1 MIGNI
6 AQPDRRQEMLVN
18 SDFRADLMKGKV
30 ALVTGGGTG
39 IGKAIAQSLG
49 EHGAR
54 VVICSRRQEV
64 LDAACE
70 EFRTGGIDC
79 QGLAADI
86 RDPEAVEVVIAQ
98 VLSRYDGLD
107 ILVNNAAGNFPA
119 RIEDLSCNAFRTII
133 DIVLQGTFNVTRAA
147 FFAAMK
153 ERGGVVIN
161 ITAPFEHMGV
171 SWQAHAAAAKS
182 GVISFTR
189 SAAAEWGSLGIRVN
203 GIAPGEIE
211 ATEGVDRLA
220 DSLTREGQ
228 SRRVGRARDIANAV
242 LFLAS
247 DAGAYISGQ
256 NICVD
261 GGSGIDLLKVPVYG
275 EDPD

>member
-1 MIGNI
+1 
-6 AQPDRRQEMLVN
+6 
-18 SDFRADLMKGKV
+18 MKGRV

-39 IGKAIAQSLG
+39 IGKAIATALG

-54 VVICSRRQEV
+54 VVICSRKQEV
-64 LDAACE
+64 LDAACAE
-70 EFRTGGIDC
+70 LRSSGIEC
-79 QGLAADI
+79 MGLAADI
-86 RDPEAVEVVIAQ
+86 REPEAVESVIGQ
-98 VLSRYDGLD
+98 TLEQFGGLD

-119 RIEDLSCNAFRTII
+119 RIEDLSYNAFRTIV

-147 FFAAMK
+147 FAAVLK

-171 SWQAHAAAAKS
+171 AWQSHAAAAKS

-203 GIAPGEIE
+203 GIAPGEIQ

-220 DSLTREGQ
+220 SSLTREGQ
-228 SRRVGRARDIANAV
+228 TRRVGTARDIANTV

-247 DAGAYISGQ
+247 DAGAYINGQ

-261 GGSGIDLLKVPVYG
+261 GGSGVDLLKVPVYG
-275 EDPD
+275 DEAAD